1 MHWTPRRTPAFNFS
15 LKAAQKSRCFSRVYV
30 GVYVTHPLTLTCT
43 PVPHTTNSLARSLTH
58 YFAHNPSHSLPLVCA
73 DQGVEGWTQARVRTG
88 AGGVNDGTYSTDT
101 VREAAKWLQTALDG
115 GQPSANLHG
124 APHRLMRAKRTRRWH
139 ISESTSPGV
148 CNGDVKHALPL
159 ANARRAHAIAH
170 VLPLPCGE
178 VLRIADHE
186 KMASKQASL
195 SATLTSLNSH
205 VFQRNS

>member
-1 MHWTPRRTPAFNFS
+1 
-15 LKAAQKSRCFSRVYV
+15 
-30 GVYVTHPLTLTCT
+30 
-43 PVPHTTNSLARSLTH
+43 
-58 YFAHNPSHSLPLVCA
+58 
-73 DQGVEGWTQARVRTG
+73 
-88 AGGVNDGTYSTDT
+88 

-139 ISESTSPGV
+139 ISEITSPGV

-186 KMASKQASL
+186 KMASKQALGKWRRVVKGGVSPHSCTAAL
-195 SATLTSLNSH
+195 LAFLQPRIVNAPSPDDALPQSSEIRINSESR
-205 VFQRNS
+205 QEPRSTTES

>member
-1 MHWTPRRTPAFNFS
+1 MSH
-15 LKAAQKSRCFSRVYV
+15 
-30 GVYVTHPLTLTCT
+30 TL
-43 PVPHTTNSLARSLTH
+43 
-58 YFAHNPSHSLPLVCA
+58 SHLH
-73 DQGVEGWTQARVRTG
+73 DK
-88 AGGVNDGTYSTDT
+88 
-101 VREAAKWLQTALDG
+101 VREEAKWLQTALDG

-148 CNGDVKHALPL
+148 CNGDVKLALPL

-195 SATLTSLNSH
+195 SAHVVELACLSAQLLNSRDCAPPRFVPRTREVATGCERRCLASLVH
-205 VFQRNS
+205 GSPAGVPTATHYECAIPRRRIASIFRNTHQL